1 MPAKPSKFIKIWKE
15 LDELTLKYMALKEG
29 GAKVEMQQQS
39 IEHDEAVVE
48 ALSLC
53 NNLKSVENKV
63 IENGSDDSNR
73 SLYFLNGFV
82 QNQWRSG
89 HCCMTI
95 WGLGIVSW
103 ALIQQI

>member
-1 MPAKPSKFIKIWKE
+1 
-15 LDELTLKYMALKEG
+15 MAEKEG
-29 GAKVEMQQQS
+29 GARVEMQQQS

-53 NNLKSVENKV
+53 NNLKSVENKA

-73 SLYFLNGFV
+73 SLLFSEWIRPKSMEKWSLLHDN
-82 QNQWRSG
+82 
-89 HCCMTI
+89 M
-95 WGLGIVSW
+95 GLGIVSW